1 MLIRSGSVHG
11 EYRVSPLEMPPITA
25 EDGRLS
31 GEDIHDYLQAF
42 ATKFLEGKI
51 EYGMEVRDIRRRP
64 SGNGWH
70 VELQDLTKDQKET
83 REYARI
89 VLCTGVRVFIQF
101 HV

>member
-1 MLIRSGSVHG
+1 
-11 EYRVSPLEMPPITA
+11 MPPITA

-31 GEDIHDYLQAF
+31 GEDIHDYFQAF

-51 EYGMEVRDIRRRP
+51 EYGMEVGDIRRRP